1 MGRQP
6 RSGDIP
12 WLSAHS
18 ILNWIGG
25 DMSMLVLFWLKSSA
39 MCRNLRRA
47 LTMPTPRSY
56 VPFFAAGS
64 TAPLALDP
72 FWESSLRRPNYG
84 LEIDFLRVDI
94 NSSGR

>member
-25 DMSMLVLFWLKSSA
+25 DTYYANPVWLEVKEYVQKSA
-39 MCRNLRRA
+39 IW
-47 LTMPTPRSY
+47 LTSRK
-56 VPFFAAGS
+56 
-64 TAPLALDP
+64 
-72 FWESSLRRPNYG
+72 
-84 LEIDFLRVDI
+84 
-94 NSSGR
+94 

>member
-25 DMSMLVLFWLKSSA
+25 DTPMLALLAGKSRLFQGLVLQ
-39 MCRNLRRA
+39 
-47 LTMPTPRSY
+47 
-56 VPFFAAGS
+56 AAKVQFGK
-64 TAPLALDP
+64 LVK
-72 FWESSLRRPNYG
+72 RQ
-84 LEIDFLRVDI
+84 
-94 NSSGR
+94 

>member
-25 DMSMLVLFWLKSSA
+25 DIYMLILSAGMSSIS
-39 MCRNLRRA
+39 CRFLHGQILPQKVA
-47 LTMPTPRSY
+47 HTDFGRS
-56 VPFFAAGS
+56 
-64 TAPLALDP
+64 
-72 FWESSLRRPNYG
+72 
-84 LEIDFLRVDI
+84 
-94 NSSGR
+94 

>member
-25 DMSMLVLFWLKSSA
+25 DISMLDLSGQMSSNLSDIFEENRGLRKDLSASLK
-39 MCRNLRRA
+39 
-47 LTMPTPRSY
+47 
-56 VPFFAAGS
+56 
-64 TAPLALDP
+64 
-72 FWESSLRRPNYG
+72 
-84 LEIDFLRVDI
+84 
-94 NSSGR
+94 

>member
-25 DMSMLVLFWLKSSA
+25 DALMLILFSTKSSA
-39 MCRNLRRA
+39 ICRNLQAADTERVATAKSPICMGMGSIR
-47 LTMPTPRSY
+47 PRLI
-56 VPFFAAGS
+56 G
-64 TAPLALDP
+64 TASPC
-72 FWESSLRRPNYG
+72 YG
-84 LEIDFLRVDI
+84 LI
-94 NSSGR
+94 SS

>member
-25 DMSMLVLFWLKSSA
+25 DTSMLILLLGKSSIS
-39 MCRNLRRA
+39 CRFLHGVVAAFYQQISHVLVPYFPIPESPENRA
-47 LTMPTPRSY
+47 
-56 VPFFAAGS
+56 VC
-64 TAPLALDP
+64 
-72 FWESSLRRPNYG
+72 
-84 LEIDFLRVDI
+84 VDI
-94 NSSGR
+94 NSLGR

>member
-25 DMSMLVLFWLKSSA
+25 DIYMLNLFTAKS
-39 MCRNLRRA
+39 R
-47 LTMPTPRSY
+47 
-56 VPFFAAGS
+56 
-64 TAPLALDP
+64 
-72 FWESSLRRPNYG
+72 
-84 LEIDFLRVDI
+84 DF
-94 NSSGR
+94 

>member
-25 DMSMLVLFWLKSSA
+25 DTYYPTPLRPKVKWDNDKIRSAKFRSPKGTDRAPLEPLEPAMIDMDPARMLILLVLQ
-39 MCRNLRRA
+39 
-47 LTMPTPRSY
+47 P
-56 VPFFAAGS
+56 
-64 TAPLALDP
+64 
-72 FWESSLRRPNYG
+72 SSL
-84 LEIDFLRVDI
+84 
-94 NSSGR
+94 

>member
-25 DMSMLVLFWLKSSA
+25 DISMLTPFSAKSRS
-39 MCRNLRRA
+39 MCNNLRCWA
-47 LTMPTPRSY
+47 LLADTAGLK
-56 VPFFAAGS
+56 PF
-64 TAPLALDP
+64 L
-72 FWESSLRRPNYG
+72 SS
-84 LEIDFLRVDI
+84 V
-94 NSSGR
+94 

>member
-25 DMSMLVLFWLKSSA
+25 DTHMLILLIGKSRVS
-39 MCRNLRRA
+39 CKFLQ
-47 LTMPTPRSY
+47 
-56 VPFFAAGS
+56 AANHQPMMNFS
-64 TAPLALDP
+64 SFPL
-72 FWESSLRRPNYG
+72 SSPNRQ
-84 LEIDFLRVDI
+84 ITSVFTR
-94 NSSGR
+94 

>member
-25 DMSMLVLFWLKSSA
+25 DNSMLVLFTRKSRVS
-39 MCRNLRRA
+39 CKFLHGWPNRA
-47 LTMPTPRSY
+47 S
-56 VPFFAAGS
+56 VAEFAHCE
-64 TAPLALDP
+64 TLL
-72 FWESSLRRPNYG
+72 
-84 LEIDFLRVDI
+84 
-94 NSSGR
+94 SGPKIG

>member
-25 DMSMLVLFWLKSSA
+25 DTSMLDLLCQMS
-39 MCRNLRRA
+39 
-47 LTMPTPRSY
+47 
-56 VPFFAAGS
+56 
-64 TAPLALDP
+64 
-72 FWESSLRRPNYG
+72 SSLSVIFLTAARADFNP
-84 LEIDFLRVDI
+84 EIAAANQLAPR
-94 NSSGR
+94 

>member
-25 DMSMLVLFWLKSSA
+25 DTYYANPVSAEVKEYVQEIALVLPSA
-39 MCRNLRRA
+39 RK
-47 LTMPTPRSY
+47 
-56 VPFFAAGS
+56 
-64 TAPLALDP
+64 
-72 FWESSLRRPNYG
+72 
-84 LEIDFLRVDI
+84 
-94 NSSGR
+94 

>member
-25 DMSMLVLFWLKSSA
+25 DTFNANPLYGEVKGLLQISA
-39 MCRNLRRA
+39 IGLPDLG
-47 LTMPTPRSY
+47 LTS
-56 VPFFAAGS
+56 
-64 TAPLALDP
+64 
-72 FWESSLRRPNYG
+72 
-84 LEIDFLRVDI
+84 EIPPVWKRFLQP
-94 NSSGR
+94 